1 MAISNARK
9 QNTMSERCKAFYFLH
24 GFLQQWDQSVFAME
38 SRKIKVSRRGAS
50 EEQRMRRSFLSGEDI
65 DTIVVEQSVL
75 AHDCPRFPDDLFGG
89 KESVYCQRLRAMYGY
104 VK

>member
-89 KESVYCQRLRAMYGY
+89 KESVYCQSLRAMYGY